1 MFSYFYYSHH
11 VPITVLVTEPESV
24 TEPLALYKHLPAY
37 VPSNKPLLSH
47 L

>member
-11 VPITVLVTEPESV
+11 EPITVLVTEPESV
-24 TEPLALYKHLPAY
+24 TEPLAFAY
-37 VPSNKPLLSH
+37 VPSNKPLLSQ